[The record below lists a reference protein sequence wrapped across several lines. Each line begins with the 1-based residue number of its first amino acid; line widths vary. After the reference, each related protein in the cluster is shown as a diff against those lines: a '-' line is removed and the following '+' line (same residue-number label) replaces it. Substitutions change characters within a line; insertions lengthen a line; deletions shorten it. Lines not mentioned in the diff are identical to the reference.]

1 MNLVHV
7 HAYFNNKLFTI
18 MFKLRKRQ
26 IPKLVKSFN
35 YTFVKIIQLSP
46 FSVQTTIL
54 NTKKKVNVHMNSKL
68 KGETSSA
75 N

>member
-1 MNLVHV
+1 MNLVPV

-54 NTKKKVNVHMNSKL
+54 NTKKSKCTHEQQV
-68 KGETSSA
+68 KGG
-75 N
+75 NF

>member
-1 MNLVHV
+1 MNLVPV
-7 HAYFNNKLFTI
+7 HTSFNNKLFTI
-18 MFKLRKRQ
+18 IFKLKKRQ

-35 YTFVKIIQLSP
+35 YTFVKIIQLLSP
-46 FSVQTTIL
+46 FSVQRTIL
-54 NTKKKVNVHMNSKL
+54 NTKKVNVHMNSKL